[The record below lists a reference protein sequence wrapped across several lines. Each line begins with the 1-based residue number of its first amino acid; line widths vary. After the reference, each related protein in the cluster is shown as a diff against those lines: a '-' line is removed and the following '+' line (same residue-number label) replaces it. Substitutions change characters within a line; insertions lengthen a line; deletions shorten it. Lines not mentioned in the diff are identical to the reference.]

1 MRTFHALL
9 QSAKLQVGFL
19 AILSP
24 LSYRRVFLHS
34 FVIDCSHIV
43 HILYTF
49 CTDIVSL
56 SLSPLS
62 YRWGG
67 SSNSFATIVTMTIGG
82 WVGFSFCQDI
92 VHCVIVFVI
101 VIMLSLL
108 LSFFRVYS
116 AYSVYSVNL
125 YRRKYFFWHI
135 KGRYH

>member
-1 MRTFHALL
+1 MCTFHALL

-82 WVGFSFCQDI
+82 WVGFSSCI
-92 VHCVIVFVI
+92 SHSCVIVFVI

-108 LSFFRVYS
+108 LSFCRVYS
-116 AYSVYSVNL
+116 VDLLQLS
-125 YRRKYFFWHI
+125 FCCH
-135 KGRYH
+135 